1 MHSDNISIYVLAN
14 KEYIRFS
21 VKRNKMNKFN
31 FSFKH

>member
-1 MHSDNISIYVLAN
+1 MHSDSISIYVLAN
-14 KEYIRFS
+14 NEYSKLS